1 MKACMEPI
9 YVVPGGAIELA
20 SHVSEQKL
28 LISGRWMDPGS
39 LKSYVE
45 LPEETRLRMSGIL
58 DLNLHTPCEG
68 NRSPNE
74 KN

>member
-28 LISGRWMDPGS
+28 LISGRWME
-39 LKSYVE
+39 LWSYVE